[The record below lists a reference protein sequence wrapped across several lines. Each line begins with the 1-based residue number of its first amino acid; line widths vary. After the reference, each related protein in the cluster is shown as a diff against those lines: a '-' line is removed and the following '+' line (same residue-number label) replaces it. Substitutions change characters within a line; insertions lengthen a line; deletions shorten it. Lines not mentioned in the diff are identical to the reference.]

1 MQLNPI
7 ENRSLAEQAAF
18 KIEKMIID
26 NKMNP
31 GDRLLNEMDFVS
43 QLEVGRGTIREA
55 IKLLESRNVV
65 EIHRGKGT
73 FVSSHVGMV
82 GDPLGFRFAHDKKKL
97 AEDLSELRC
106 MLEPR
111 IASLCAERAS
121 QQDIMEL
128 QELCSEVEAMIKK
141 GEDYS
146 RRDIDFHVKLAGL
159 TGNTVIPQLIPLITQ
174 GIDLYVNLTN
184 HSLAGTA
191 ALTHQKVVDAI
202 REHDSDKAYHAM
214 LEHMLEN
221 KHNLEQLAEKESDKA
236 VGR

>member
-1 MQLNPI
+1 MQLDPI
-7 ENRSLAEQAAF
+7 ENRSLAEQAAY

-31 GDRLLNEMDFVS
+31 GDRLLNETDFVS
-43 QLEVGRGTIREA
+43 QLEVGRGTVREA
-55 IKLLESRNVV
+55 IKILESRNIV
-65 EIHRGKGT
+65 EIRRGKGT

-106 MLEPR
+106 MLEPW

-121 QQDIMEL
+121 GQEIAEL
-128 QELCSEVEAMIKK
+128 QELCSEVESMIKN

-159 TGNTVIPQLIPLITQ
+159 TGNTVIPQIIPLITQ

-202 REHDSDKAYHAM
+202 KEHDPQKAYNAM
-214 LEHMLEN
+214 LEHMTEN
-221 KHNLEQLAEKESDKA
+221 RQNLELLTENEPSHS
-236 VGR
+236 V